1 MSRGR
6 VQSRKGRRM
15 ANRSR
20 GGDVVNF
27 LFLCAVGVFMALP
40 LVYVIVNA
48 FKPLDEIFMF
58 PPRFFVRNP
67 TMNKFSELY
76 IVLADSWVPFSRYV
90 FNTLFI
96 TATGTLFHVL
106 FASMAAFALCKIDL
120 PGKNLLF
127 FIVVNSLMFTPA
139 VTGVP
144 NYMIMTNL
152 RLTDTYWSIILPVVG
167 GSMGLFLMKQFMST
181 VPDALIE
188 AAKIDGAHQ
197 MTIFWRVV
205 MPQVKPAWLTLV
217 IFCVQNLWNANGG
230 VYIYTEHMKTLPYAL
245 SQIVGGG
252 IARTGVASTV
262 SLIMLVVPV
271 CTFILTQS
279 NIVETMASSGI
290 KE

>member
-67 TMNKFSELY
+67 TMNNFSELY

-152 RLTDTYWSIILPVVG
+152 RLTDTYWSIILPVVA

>member
-67 TMNKFSELY
+67 TMNNFSELY

-152 RLTDTYWSIILPVVG
+152 RRTDTYWSIILPVVG

>member
-40 LVYVIVNA
+40 LVYIIVNSY
-48 FKPLDEIFMF
+48 KPLDEIFMF

-67 TMNKFSELY
+67 TMNNFSELY

-120 PGKNLLF
+120 PGKNVLF

-152 RLTDTYWSIILPVVG
+152 RLTDTYASIILPAVG
-167 GSMGLFLMKQFMST
+167 SSMGLFLMKQFMST

-188 AAKIDGAHQ
+188 AAKIDGSQQ

-217 IFCVQNLWNANGG
+217 IFCVQSLWNANGG

>member
-67 TMNKFSELY
+67 TMNNFSELY

-106 FASMAAFALCKIDL
+106 FASMAAFALCTIDL

>member
-67 TMNKFSELY
+67 TMNNFSELY

-127 FIVVNSLMFTPA
+127 FIVVTSLMFPPA

>member
-1 MSRGR
+1 
-6 VQSRKGRRM
+6 M

-20 GGDVVNF
+20 GGDILNF
-27 LFLCAVGVFMALP
+27 LFLCVVGVFMAIP

-67 TMNKFSELY
+67 TLNNFDELF
-76 IVLADSWVPFSRYV
+76 IIMADSWVPFSRYV

-96 TATGTLFHVL
+96 TAVGTFFHVL
-106 FASMAAFALCKIDL
+106 FASAAAFALCKIDL
-120 PGKNLLF
+120 PGNKLIF

-144 NYMIMTNL
+144 NYLIMSNL
-152 RLTDTYWSIILPVVG
+152 RLTDTYLSIILPAVG

-188 AAKIDGAHQ
+188 AARIDGAPLF
-197 MTIFWRVV
+197 TIYWKVV

-217 IFCVQNLWNANGG
+217 IFCIQTLWNANGG
-230 VYIYTEHMKTLPYAL
+230 VYIYSEDMKTLPYAL
-245 SQIVGGG
+245 SQILGGG
-252 IARTGVASTV
+252 ISRTGVASAV
-262 SLIMLVVPV
+262 SLFMLIVPV
-271 CTFILTQS
+271 CAFILTQS

>member
-67 TMNKFSELY
+67 TMNNFSELY

-90 FNTLFI
+90 FNTLFN

>member
-27 LFLCAVGVFMALP
+27 LFLCAVGMFMALP

-67 TMNKFSELY
+67 TMNNFSELY

>member
-67 TMNKFSELY
+67 TMNNFSELY

-96 TATGTLFHVL
+96 TAT
-106 FASMAAFALCKIDL
+106 ARCSMCCL
-120 PGKNLLF
+120 PLWRHLPCAKS
-127 FIVVNSLMFTPA
+127 ICPA
-139 VTGVP
+139 
-144 NYMIMTNL
+144 
-152 RLTDTYWSIILPVVG
+152 
-167 GSMGLFLMKQFMST
+167 
-181 VPDALIE
+181 
-188 AAKIDGAHQ
+188 
-197 MTIFWRVV
+197 
-205 MPQVKPAWLTLV
+205 
-217 IFCVQNLWNANGG
+217 
-230 VYIYTEHMKTLPYAL
+230 KTC
-245 SQIVGGG
+245 S
-252 IARTGVASTV
+252 
-262 SLIMLVVPV
+262 
-271 CTFILTQS
+271 F
-279 NIVETMASSGI
+279 SSW
-290 KE
+290 

>member
-27 LFLCAVGVFMALP
+27 LFLFAVVVFMALP

-67 TMNKFSELY
+67 TMNNFSELY

>member
-67 TMNKFSELY
+67 TMNNFSELY

-152 RLTDTYWSIILPVVG
+152 RLTDTYWSIILPIVG

>member
-67 TMNKFSELY
+67 TMNNFSELY

-197 MTIFWRVV
+197 MTIFCRVV

>member
-67 TMNKFSELY
+67 TMNNFSELY

-167 GSMGLFLMKQFMST
+167 GSMGLFLMKQFMPT
-181 VPDALIE
+181 VPDELIE
-188 AAKIDGAHQ
+188 APKIDGAHQ

>member
-15 ANRSR
+15 AIRSR

-67 TMNKFSELY
+67 TMNNFSELY

>member
-67 TMNKFSELY
+67 TMNNFSELY

-96 TATGTLFHVL
+96 TAMGTLFHVL

>member
-67 TMNKFSELY
+67 TMNNFSELY

-205 MPQVKPAWLTLV
+205 DAASQAGLADPGDFLCAEPVECQRRRVYLHGAYENATLCPQPDRGRRHCPHRRCLDGFPDYA
-217 IFCVQNLWNANGG
+217 GG
-230 VYIYTEHMKTLPYAL
+230 PCLYVYSHPEQHRGNHGQL
-245 SQIVGGG
+245 GH
-252 IARTGVASTV
+252 
-262 SLIMLVVPV
+262 
-271 CTFILTQS
+271 
-279 NIVETMASSGI
+279 
-290 KE
+290 

>member
-67 TMNKFSELY
+67 TMNNFSELY

-144 NYMIMTNL
+144 NDMIMTNL

>member
-67 TMNKFSELY
+67 TMNNFSELY

-188 AAKIDGAHQ
+188 AAAI
-197 MTIFWRVV
+197 
-205 MPQVKPAWLTLV
+205 
-217 IFCVQNLWNANGG
+217 
-230 VYIYTEHMKTLPYAL
+230 
-245 SQIVGGG
+245 
-252 IARTGVASTV
+252 
-262 SLIMLVVPV
+262 
-271 CTFILTQS
+271 
-279 NIVETMASSGI
+279 
-290 KE
+290 

>member
-67 TMNKFSELY
+67 TMNNFSELY

-205 MPQVKPAWLTLV
+205 IPQVKPAWLTLV

>member
-27 LFLCAVGVFMALP
+27 LFHCAVGVFMALP

-67 TMNKFSELY
+67 TMNNFSELY

>member
-6 VQSRKGRRM
+6 VHSRKGRRM

-67 TMNKFSELY
+67 TMNNFSELY

>member
-1 MSRGR
+1 
-6 VQSRKGRRM
+6 M

-67 TMNKFSELY
+67 TMNNFSELY

-167 GSMGLFLMKQFMST
+167 GSHGFVSH
-181 VPDALIE
+181 E
-188 AAKIDGAHQ
+188 AVHVHGAGRAH
-197 MTIFWRVV
+197 
-205 MPQVKPAWLTLV
+205 
-217 IFCVQNLWNANGG
+217 
-230 VYIYTEHMKTLPYAL
+230 
-245 SQIVGGG
+245 
-252 IARTGVASTV
+252 
-262 SLIMLVVPV
+262 
-271 CTFILTQS
+271 
-279 NIVETMASSGI
+279 
-290 KE
+290 

>member
-67 TMNKFSELY
+67 TMNNFSELY

-197 MTIFWRVV
+197 MTIFWRIV

>member
-20 GGDVVNF
+20 GGDVANF
-27 LFLCAVGVFMALP
+27 LFLCAVGVFMVLP
-40 LVYVIVNA
+40 LVYVVVNA

-67 TMNKFSELY
+67 TLNNFSELY

-96 TATGTLFHVL
+96 TVTGTLFHVL
-106 FASMAAFALCKIDL
+106 LASMAAFALCKIDL
-120 PGKNLLF
+120 PGKNLF
-127 FIVVNSLMFTPA
+127 FFVVVNSLMFTPA

-152 RLTDTYWSIILPVVG
+152 RLTDTYSSIILPVVG
-167 GSMGLFLMKQFMST
+167 SSMGLFLMKQFMST

-188 AAKIDGAHQ
+188 AAKIDGAHH

-217 IFCVQNLWNANGG
+217 IFCVQSLWNANGG

-252 IARTGVASTV
+252 VARTGVASTV

>member
-48 FKPLDEIFMF
+48 FKPLDEI

-67 TMNKFSELY
+67 TMNNFSELY

>member
-67 TMNKFSELY
+67 TMNNFSELY

-188 AAKIDGAHQ
+188 AEKIDGAHQ

>member
-67 TMNKFSELY
+67 TMNNFSELY

-205 MPQVKPAWLTLV
+205 MPQVKPAWLTLI
-217 IFCVQNLWNANGG
+217 IFGFQSMWGMTGGNTIFSEELKPLNYALNQILAGG
-230 VYIYTEHMKTLPYAL
+230 V
-245 SQIVGGG
+245 
-252 IARTGVASTV
+252 ARAGAGSAV
-262 SLIMLVVPV
+262 SLILIIPPIVV
-271 CTFILTQS
+271 FIVSQG
-279 NIVETMASSGI
+279 NILQTMASSGI

>member
-67 TMNKFSELY
+67 TMNNFSELY

-120 PGKNLLF
+120 PRKNLLF
-127 FIVVNSLMFTPA
+127 FMVVNSLMFTPA

>member
-67 TMNKFSELY
+67 TMNNFSELY

-120 PGKNLLF
+120 PGTNLLF

-144 NYMIMTNL
+144 NSMIMTNL

>member
-1 MSRGR
+1 
-6 VQSRKGRRM
+6 M

-67 TMNKFSELY
+67 TMNNFSELY

-144 NYMIMTNL
+144 NYMIMTHL

>member
-67 TMNKFSELY
+67 TMNNFSELY

-271 CTFILTQS
+271 CTYILTQS

>member
-67 TMNKFSELY
+67 TMNNFSELY

-152 RLTDTYWSIILPVVG
+152 RLTDTDWSIILPVVG

>member
-67 TMNKFSELY
+67 TMNNFSELY

-139 VTGVP
+139 VTSVP

>member
-67 TMNKFSELY
+67 TMNNFSELY

-106 FASMAAFALCKIDL
+106 FASMAAFALCKIYL

-262 SLIMLVVPV
+262 SLIKLVVPV

>member
-27 LFLCAVGVFMALP
+27 LFLCAVGVFTALP

-67 TMNKFSELY
+67 TMNNFSELY

>member
-67 TMNKFSELY
+67 TMNNFSELY

-230 VYIYTEHMKTLPYAL
+230 VYIYTEHMKTLP
-245 SQIVGGG
+245 
-252 IARTGVASTV
+252 
-262 SLIMLVVPV
+262 
-271 CTFILTQS
+271 
-279 NIVETMASSGI
+279 
-290 KE
+290 